1 MYKKCRNLL
10 QKSMVQ
16 QTNYGKL
23 LASKLCFS
31 HFRQFYT
38 MRCQDHTHRI
48 KNYTLRL
55 KNTTEI
61 KKKHK
66 MFNLRKIYVNRM
78 FWSLLRYWQ
87 ESDFFW
93 PKSELLFI
101 AQLSEKP
108 SIRYQKITTAM
119 IAMMEGH
126 PIVLRHIILWEKSSW
141 CKRSPSKL
149 DKRYSDTVN
158 LY

>member
-38 MRCQDHTHRI
+38 MRCQDHTPRI
-48 KNYTLRL
+48 KNYTSRL

-93 PKSELLFI
+93 
-101 AQLSEKP
+101 AQEWTTLYCTAFRITEYPLSENNN
-108 SIRYQKITTAM
+108 SHDSNDGR
-119 IAMMEGH
+119 
-126 PIVLRHIILWEKSSW
+126 SSN
-141 CKRSPSKL
+141 C
-149 DKRYSDTVN
+149 T
-158 LY
+158 